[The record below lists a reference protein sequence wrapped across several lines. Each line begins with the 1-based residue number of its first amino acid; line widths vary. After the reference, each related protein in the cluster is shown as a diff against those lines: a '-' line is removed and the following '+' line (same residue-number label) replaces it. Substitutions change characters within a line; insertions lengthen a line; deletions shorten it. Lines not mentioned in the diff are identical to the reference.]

1 MKYKLFLDL
10 DGVLADFD
18 YRIQELTG
26 KHPSQLENKT
36 LWSAASRAHGFF
48 EHLPWMGD
56 GRELWYFC
64 QALNPVII
72 TGLPRGNWA
81 EAQKRAW
88 CQRELGHNVLVE
100 TCDAKLKSQFA
111 KKHYQTPVIPVIVDD
126 REKHKQEWE
135 REGGI
140 FIVHTSTATSIEALK
155 NLGIDQFLI

>member
-18 YRIQELTG
+18 HRIQELTG
-26 KHPSQLENKT
+26 KHPSLLDNKV

-56 GRELWYFC
+56 GKELWYFC
-64 QALNPVII
+64 EPLKPVII

-88 CQRELGHNVLVE
+88 CQRELGADILVE
-100 TCDAKLKSQFA
+100 TCDAKDKSVFA
-111 KKHYQTPVIPVIVDD
+111 KKHYQAPIIPVIVDD
-126 REKHKQEWE
+126 REKHKQAWE
-135 REGGI
+135 IAGGI
-140 FIVHTSTATSIEALK
+140 FIVHTSTSTSIEALTQ
-155 NLGIDQFLI
+155 LGLEHFV